1 MVMNSTS
8 NCDMVVDPLVDVDN
22 QNLPEAW
29 MWRGNYEN

>member
-8 NCDMVVDPLVDVDN
+8 NCDTVVAQLVDVDN

-29 MWRGNYEN
+29 M